1 MCGDVGVWRCTK
13 CALPYCESIC
23 TQVPT
28 CDQCACL
35 VHVGVEYKTC
45 PGLEF
50 CLQFHSERI
59 VTRLA
64 TLAEHVKVTKYP

>member
-1 MCGDVGVWRCTK
+1 MWVFGG
-13 CALPYCESIC
+13 ALPCCESTC

-35 VHVGVEYKTC
+35 VEYKTC
-45 PGLEF
+45 PGIKF
-50 CLQFHSERI
+50 CLQFHSEHT

-64 TLAEHVKVTKYP
+64 TLVEHVKVTQYP